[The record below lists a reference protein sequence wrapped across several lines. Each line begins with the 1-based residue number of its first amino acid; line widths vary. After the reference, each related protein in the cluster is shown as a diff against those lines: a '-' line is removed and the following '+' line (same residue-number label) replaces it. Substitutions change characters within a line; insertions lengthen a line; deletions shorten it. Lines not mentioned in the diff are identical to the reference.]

1 MRATSYSALTTH
13 RACPNKYQFR
23 YVQRLTEAETT
34 YRVMLEF
41 GTWWHAL
48 RAADSIERGKALDT
62 LKSYPEGLHLAD
74 DLLKLPVDPC
84 LKGREP
90 KDYQLKAEV
99 LRQAAKW
106 WAKISDE
113 HREAFATELGK
124 PLPEHLE
131 YTDARW
137 REKWANQ
144 LENEA
149 PLAVEMKWTN
159 ALPKSMGRDTS
170 AEMIGYIDE
179 LYYDR
184 KRRIV
189 VARDHKTHKDLDGK
203 TSSQDE
209 MMDSQLQVY
218 AWGAND
224 VVKSWGFPG
233 IRATAYDRVKSVA
246 PKPPTLTKSG
256 RLSQRGGVSSISST
270 DLTTYRAWAAGP
282 EGKGVPFE
290 GMKKDGSGAGYYVAE
305 DEIIERLQEQEGWFY
320 RSTTPLN
327 RNIVR
332 AHLTAAADT
341 AADIETTLARV
352 EKSGEAARNLGP
364 SCRWCS
370 YDDLCRAQMVG
381 GPLGEYDLAVYGL
394 RKEPPRGSK

>member
-23 YVQRLTEAETT
+23 YVQRLTEVDTT

-48 RAADSIERGKALDT
+48 RAADSIERGKRLGT
-62 LKSYPEGLHLAD
+62 LKSYPEGLLLAD
-74 DLLKLPVDPC
+74 DFRKLPVAPC
-84 LKGREP
+84 IEDREP
-90 KDYQLKAEV
+90 EDYVLKREV
-99 LRQAAKW
+99 LLQAHKW
-106 WAKISDE
+106 WSWISDE
-113 HREAFATELGK
+113 HREAFANELGK

-137 REKWANQ
+137 HEKWAGQ
-144 LENEA
+144 LENEE
-149 PLAVEMKWTN
+149 PIAVEMKWESK
-159 ALPKSMGRDTS
+159 LPKSMGRDTG
-170 AEMIGYIDE
+170 AEMVGYIDE

-184 KRRIV
+184 RRKIV
-189 VARDHKTHKDLDGK
+189 VARDHKTHKDLDSK
-203 TSSQDE
+203 TASQDE

-218 AWGAND
+218 AWGANE
-224 VVKSWGFPG
+224 VVKGWGYSG
-233 IRATAYDRVKSVA
+233 IRATAYDRVKSIA

-256 RLSQRGGVSSISST
+256 RLSQRGGVSSISGT
-270 DLTTYRAWAAGP
+270 DLTTYLQWAAGP
-282 EGKGVPFE
+282 EGEGVPFE
-290 GMKKDGSGAGYYVAE
+290 GMKKDGSGAGHYQAE
-305 DEIIERLQEQEGWFY
+305 DEIIERLREQEGWFY

-327 RNIVR
+327 KNIVR

-364 SCRWCS
+364 SCKWCEFA
-370 YDDLCRAQMVG
+370 DLCRAQMVG
-381 GPLGEYDLAVYGL
+381 GPNGEYDLEVFGL
-394 RKEPPRGSK
+394 KKRPEHTG